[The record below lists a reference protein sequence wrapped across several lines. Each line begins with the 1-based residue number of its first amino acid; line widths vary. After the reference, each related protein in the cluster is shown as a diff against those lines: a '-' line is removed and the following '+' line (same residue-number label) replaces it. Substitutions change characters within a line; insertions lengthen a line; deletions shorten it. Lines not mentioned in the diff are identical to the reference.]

1 MSSPTLSAGLQQLY
15 NRGLLPSN
23 VSTSVLNSA
32 SPAQLNKLVSSS
44 LASQEAGTL
53 LGFGSSSAD
62 SAYLSST
69 ATDSLT
75 QAVDNALSNPG
86 NAAAAEFLPQS
97 STTAN
102 PTTSGLINL
111 LA

>member
-1 MSSPTLSAGLQQLY
+1 MSSPILSAGLQQLY

-32 SPAQLNKLVSSS
+32 SPTQLNKLVSSS
-44 LASQEAGTL
+44 LATQEAGTL
-53 LGFGSSSAD
+53 LGFGSSSTD
-62 SAYLSST
+62 NAYLSST

-86 NAAAAEFLPQS
+86 NAAVAEFLPS
-97 STTAN
+97 SSASN